1 MRAEKPG
8 HRTGMGVGLGTNPAA
23 GLRAKRQKLV
33 YLGPIELKPFQRF
46 QQIRMTDQV
55 CLKRVY
61 IRLLAKDSERAQ
73 TRFHAFRSKA
83 SQWAR
88 SQFLD

>member
-46 QQIRMTDQV
+46 QQIRMADQVYLKHVHQTSGQGLRESTDQIS
-55 CLKRVY
+55 CL
-61 IRLLAKDSERAQ
+61 
-73 TRFHAFRSKA
+73 
-83 SQWAR
+83 
-88 SQFLD
+88 